1 MTEFVLMMTRDDVT
15 VPDAL
20 QLYEEISDT
29 GISHIGF
36 KDMGIDI
43 SDQAE
48 LVRTIGDNDHASFL
62 EVVDLTEEGE
72 VKSATNA
79 AQIGVDYLVGG
90 TRIETTLELIK
101 GTRVKYMPYV
111 GDPVGHPATLTG
123 EIDDIADQ
131 AKRAADLG
139 VHGINLLAFRYRGN
153 PLELTERVV
162 ESVDIP
168 VLAAG
173 SVNSFERIRQLRDAG
188 VWGFTIG
195 GAVMDSSMVN
205 GGIAEQIRAVLD
217 TLGSNPDVSGTNQQ
231 TDGRSV

>member
-20 QLYEEISDT
+20 KLYDEISDT

-43 SDQAE
+43 SDQVE
-48 LVRTIGDNDHASFL
+48 LVRAIGDNGHASFL

-72 VKSATNA
+72 IKSAGNA

-90 TRIETTLELIK
+90 TQVEATLKMIE
-101 GTRVKYMPYV
+101 GTRVRYMPYV

-139 VHGINLLAFRYRGN
+139 VHGINLLSFRYRGN

-162 ESVDIP
+162 KAVNIP

-173 SVNSFERIRQLRDAG
+173 SVNSFKRIRQLRDVG

-195 GAVMDSSMVN
+195 GAVMDCSIVK
-205 GGIAEQIRAVLD
+205 GGIAEQIRAVLG
-217 TLGSNPDVSGTNQQ
+217 TLGSSAEPPSAVEQI
-231 TDGRSV
+231 DGRSH